1 MLARRTQLKLPDGT
15 PCDLPL
21 LVPSFSSKGFG
32 FARTRGRGRPRQVS
46 NIVVDLHEFAQ
57 VASQSVLISAY
68 DLHFAHFDGSR
79 DGKGSPF
86 NSLQKSRLIFLDS
99 GGYELA
105 PDFDSCEPK
114 TPSYAPRKG
123 YGLEQY
129 LKVLKRVAEDPAH
142 RSFVISNFD
151 WATTRR
157 PLAKQI
163 EAARRV
169 FQSVPGQ
176 LTSFILKPWLKGQH
190 TIEPE
195 RLSKKEFKSM
205 AGFDVIGVTEK
216 ELGSSILER
225 LTHIAQLRHELD
237 VADNPAPIHVWGG
250 LDPIMTPLYYFA
262 GAQIFDGVSWL
273 RYAYANGV
281 AVNRE
286 CFSALSDEHGIGTDR
301 DVCRQVIS
309 LKNRSML
316 NDLASALR
324 TWVDGKGSDFTMFA
338 EPVRTRLQ
346 QAYKTMVTEIP
357 QLKEVQHGR

>member
-1 MLARRTQLKLPDGT
+1 MLARRSQLKLPDGM
-15 PCDLPL
+15 PCELPL

-32 FARTRGRGRPRQVS
+32 YAHARGRGRSRQLS
-46 NIVVDLHEFAQ
+46 NVIVDLREFAQ

-68 DLHFAHFDGSR
+68 DLHFKHFDSSR

-86 NSLQKSRLIFLDS
+86 DSLQKSRVIFLDS

-114 TPSYAPRKG
+114 TPSYTPRKG
-123 YGLEQY
+123 YGLQQY
-129 LKVLKRVAEDPAH
+129 MKVLKQVAENPGH
-142 RSFVISNFD
+142 RSFVVSNFD
-151 WATTRR
+151 WVTAKR

-176 LTSFILKPWLKGQH
+176 LTSFILKPCSKGEH
-190 TIEPE
+190 IIEPE
-195 RLSKKEFKSM
+195 HLSKKAFKSL

-216 ELGSSILER
+216 ELGSNLLER
-225 LTHIAQLRHELD
+225 LTHISQLRHELD
-237 VADNPAPIHVWGG
+237 SADNPAPIHVWGG
-250 LDPIMTPLYYFA
+250 LDPIMTPLYFFA

-273 RYAYANGV
+273 RYAYESGM

-286 CFSALSDEHGIGTDR
+286 CFSALSKEHGIGTDR
-301 DVCRQVIS
+301 EVCRQVIS

-324 TWVDGKGSDFTMFA
+324 TWVDGKGADFTMFA
-338 EPVRTRLQ
+338 EPIRERLH